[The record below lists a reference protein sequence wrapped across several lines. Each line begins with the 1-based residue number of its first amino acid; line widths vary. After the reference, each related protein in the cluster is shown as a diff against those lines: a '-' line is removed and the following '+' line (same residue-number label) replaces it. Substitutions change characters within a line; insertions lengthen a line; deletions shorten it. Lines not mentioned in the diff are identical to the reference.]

1 MKKHLISVI
10 NIAVCFWRYTIRLSW
25 KEKYNEQRFLVAQ
38 LQAENRRLLD
48 ERTDMQN
55 RIDFLTK

>member
-1 MKKHLISVI
+1 MKKRLLTLI
-10 NIAVCFWRYTIRLSW
+10 NQAVCFWRYTIRLSY
-25 KEKYNEQRFLVAQ
+25 KDKYNEQRFFVKQ
-38 LQAENRRLLD
+38 LQDENRRLLQ